1 MKTSSLIAIAL
12 TFCSLLSTN
21 VIADPLP
28 SELESEGISAMQD
41 GAYQDAEDIF
51 RELIELRPKSFVGH
65 YNLAAAHSMQGEV
78 QDAINAMSTAL
89 ALGFTDRAQLERDPD
104 LESLRTDPWFDVLI
118 GQWGELINARRVADV
133 AQIELLFPNK
143 RKRWSMT
150 DDALRFELRSAHGE
164 VATDE
169 AMGELRMIA
178 DWAHAE
184 LFTELPNVDLS
195 DSPWVMIGL
204 PDRAGFAKWAISVFG
219 SSVRGSISSVGGA
232 YEHQQRRLVAQDLGA
247 TLRHEFV
254 HVLHWRDMSRRGQVH
269 APWVQEGLASLIED
283 YDVRGGKPVP
293 VPSWRTNIV
302 KRLEDINRLPSFEE
316 LAQIEM
322 NAFTAKRPLAKYAQ
336 ARTAMLWLLDTG
348 KLSAFYEHYCA
359 HYAEDP
365 TGYASVLAVTGLE
378 PDALEKQYRD
388 WVEALE
394 TVPETGSDLTAT
406 LGIEVENGT
415 GDGVVVRGLPPGASK
430 RTGLKLNAVI
440 THVNDR
446 PTRDLFEMIR
456 VLGDY
461 SAGESVS
468 LRWRRGTV
476 HSTSSAKL
484 ISK

>member
-1 MKTSSLIAIAL
+1 MNNPSLITIAL
-12 TFCSLLSTN
+12 TLCSILSSHA
-21 VIADPLP
+21 IADPMP
-28 SELESEGISAMQD
+28 SELESKGIDAMRL

-51 RELIELRPKSFVGH
+51 RELIALRPRSFVGH
-65 YNLAAAHSMQGEV
+65 YNLAAAHSMQNEV

-89 ALGFTDRAQLERDPD
+89 ALGFCDKAQLYRDPD
-104 LESLRTDPWFDVLI
+104 LKALRLDPWFDVLM
-118 GQWGELINARRVADV
+118 GQWGELIEARRGADV
-133 AQIELLFPNK
+133 GQIELLFPNK
-143 RKRWSMT
+143 RKLDART
-150 DDALRFELRSAHGE
+150 DETLRFELRSAHGE

-169 AMGELRMIA
+169 AMDELRMIA
-178 DWAHAE
+178 DWAHQE
-184 LFTELPNVDLS
+184 LFTELPAMDLT
-195 DSPWVMIGL
+195 DSPWVIVGL
-204 PDRAGFAKWAISVFG
+204 PDQAGFAKWAISVFG
-219 SSVRGSISSVGGA
+219 SDVRGTISSVGGA

-283 YDVRGGKPVP
+283 YDVRGGKPIP

-302 KRLEDINRLPSFEE
+302 QRLENINRLPSFEE

-336 ARTAMLWLLDTG
+336 ARTAMLWLLDMG
-348 KLSAFYEHYCA
+348 KLDDFYTHYCEHFDA
-359 HYAEDP
+359 DP

-378 PDALEKQYRD
+378 PDALEKSYRH

-415 GDGVVVRGLPPGASK
+415 GDGVVVRGLPPGAAR

-446 PTRDLFEMIR
+446 PTRDLFELIR

-461 SAGESVS
+461 GPGQSVT
-468 LRWRRGTV
+468 LRWRRGTI
-476 HSTSSAKL
+476 HHTSDAIL
-484 ISK
+484 VGR